1 MSNAVQVNYAKGEE
15 PELQPE
21 AKLFVANI
29 PKTANEEAI
38 RVVFQPYGD
47 IEEVFI
53 MKEKGTG
60 DSKGCGFVKFEDYSC
75 ADAAV
80 KVPSPIHTHILT
92 HTHTYTYTYIHN
104 SMYSH
109 AAAQAH
115 THTHTQASLRGLSSP
130 QAAFSGFVR
139 EDTACFISVSAHTD

>member
-1 MSNAVQVNYAKGEE
+1 MGAGMSNAIQVNYAKGEE

-38 RVVFQPYGD
+38 RTVFQPYGD

-60 DSKGCGFVKFEDYSC
+60 DSKGCGFVKFED
-75 ADAAV
+75 
-80 KVPSPIHTHILT
+80 
-92 HTHTYTYTYIHN
+92 
-104 SMYSH
+104 
-109 AAAQAH
+109 
-115 THTHTQASLRGLSSP
+115 
-130 QAAFSGFVR
+130 
-139 EDTACFISVSAHTD
+139 